1 MGQSNA
7 IDLAI
12 KKGFP
17 DKVVRNAKGFLNSQ
31 DEDLKIYI
39 KDLINLKQLYEKKI
53 SKISEEKNEINLIK
67 NEINEQIK
75 YLISNK
81 NQMINSIRDE
91 LLGRKKRAIKKLEL
105 ELKKFTDKEDDLVT
119 KESIKNIKKDILSK
133 NLDDFDFVKNLNKE
147 NIKIGDYVELGELK
161 LVGNVINEV
170 DQNGDGDINVNGVR
184 MKINISRAK

>member
-1 MGQSNA
+1 MIYAENDHRIVNASVQFDESTLKPTYKLKQGEMGQSNA

-31 DEDLKIYI
+31 EEDLKIYI
-39 KDLINLKQLYEKKI
+39 KDLINLKQLYEKRI

-81 NQMINSIRDE
+81 NQMINSILYE

-105 ELKKFTDKEDDLVT
+105 ELKDLKERFLNLE
-119 KESIKNIKKDILSK
+119 KQIKKK
-133 NLDDFDFVKNLNKE
+133 
-147 NIKIGDYVELGELK
+147 GE
-161 LVGNVINEV
+161 
-170 DQNGDGDINVNGVR
+170 
-184 MKINISRAK
+184 